1 MKEDFKVTAIPFG
14 DGLISANI
22 HKIDDKGF
30 AIVFYFLEPP
40 KKCGDEV
47 LESDKKILL
56 PELFNSMLFKNK
68 KSVEVVID
76 WLEHIKQKFIEEENK
91 ATV

>member
-1 MKEDFKVTAIPFG
+1 MSETIKVQAIPLG
-14 DGLISANI
+14 DGMVSANI

-30 AIVFYFLEPP
+30 ALVFYALDPP

-47 LESDKKILL
+47 LDSDKKMLL
-56 PELFNSMLFKNK
+56 PEIFNSMLFKNK